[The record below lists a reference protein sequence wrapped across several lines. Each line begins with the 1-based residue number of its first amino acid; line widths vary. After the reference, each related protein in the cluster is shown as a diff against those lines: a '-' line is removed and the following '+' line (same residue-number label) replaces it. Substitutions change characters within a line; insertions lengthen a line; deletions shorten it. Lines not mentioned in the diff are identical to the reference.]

1 MTELKNNFI
10 LLQQG
15 VFYVP
20 FCVME
25 IPKQVSELA
34 NSSGY
39 NSVVFQMFET
49 PIETVEHQFLVLRQL
64 ARKVAPDLHVYLG
77 CEFHSNMEMVE
88 MLRSGEVHTMVGSR
102 YVLTEFSGSTK
113 ASYIRERL
121 YSLLSHGYKP
131 IVAHIERYECMRK
144 DIGFVEEMAD
154 LGALMQVNADSIIGK
169 DGFGT
174 KRYCKKLMKQDLLSF
189 VGSDCHGTKERISR
203 IGEAYDYVSKKEG
216 DSYANQLFIRNP
228 QKIIADAQ
236 RRKGR

>member
-1 MTELKNNFI
+1 MFLQNFREA
-10 LLQQG
+10 Q
-15 VFYVP
+15 
-20 FCVME
+20 
-25 IPKQVSELA
+25 KQAISE
-34 NSSGY
+34 N
-39 NSVVFQMFET
+39 V
-49 PIETVEHQFLVLRQL
+49 
-64 ARKVAPDLHVYLG
+64 
-77 CEFHSNMEMVE
+77 
-88 MLRSGEVHTMVGSR
+88 
-102 YVLTEFSGSTK
+102 
-113 ASYIRERL
+113 
-121 YSLLSHGYKP
+121 YKP

>member
-1 MTELKNNFI
+1 MPDKGLFDIHCHIVPSVDDGASSAEEAYKM
-10 LLQQG
+10 LQMEYRQG
-15 VFYVP
+15 
-20 FCVME
+20 
-25 IPKQVSELA
+25 
-34 NSSGY
+34 
-39 NSVVFQMFET
+39 ET
-49 PIETVEHQFLVLRQL
+49 PIKTVEHQFLVLKQL